1 MKALV
6 IGAGIGGLATALALR
21 KVGCAVEIYEKAAE
35 LRPVGAGLTLWSN
48 GMRALREIGRE
59 EAAVRAGCSIRT
71 TSTVNWRGRV
81 LNRTPI
87 DELSR
92 RAGAPSIC
100 IHRGE
105 LQAVLLEGQTV
116 HCGAELTGLLQDAG
130 GVTATFADGRT
141 AHGDFLV
148 GADGLHSRVRAL
160 LHGDVPYRY
169 AGYTSWRVIV
179 RGCSHPQDEGLL
191 ILGPGSE
198 LGLMAV
204 GQGRHY
210 LFATRPAPA
219 GERVANHLAVLRQR
233 FRKYAEPV
241 PTLWGAAR
249 EEDIIHTDIFDRPP
263 AAAWGQG
270 RVTLLGDSI
279 HPTTPNLGQGAC
291 QALESAIWLAYSVKT
306 TERVED
312 ALRAYER
319 ARRARTALVTNQ
331 SWSTGKVLT
340 WTHPLLV
347 WLRDTLMTLPPVR
360 RYSANSL
367 EGLISWTVP
376 AL

>member
-21 KVGCAVEIYEKAAE
+21 KVGCEVEVYEKAAQ
-35 LRPVGAGLTLWSN
+35 LRPLGAGLTLWSN
-48 GMRALREIGRE
+48 GMRALREVGRE
-59 EAAVRAGCSIRT
+59 EAAVRAGCPIRT

-87 DELSR
+87 EELSR

-116 HCGAELTGLLQDAG
+116 HCGAELTGLQQDAS

-141 AHGDFLV
+141 ARGDFLV
-148 GADGLHSRVRAL
+148 GADGLHSRVR
-160 LHGDVPYRY
+160 GDLPYRY
-169 AGYTSWRVIV
+169 AGYTSWRMIV
-179 RGCSHPQDEGLL
+179 HGLAHPDDEGLL

-219 GERVANHLAVLRQR
+219 GERVQDHLALLRQR

-241 PTLWGAAR
+241 PSVLALAR
-249 EEDIIHTDIFDRPP
+249 EEDVIHTDIFDRPP
-263 AAAWGQG
+263 ASVWGQG
-270 RVTLLGDSI
+270 RVTMLGDSI

-291 QALESAIWLAYSVKT
+291 QALESAIWLAYSLKT

-312 ALRAYER
+312 ALRTYER

-340 WTHPLLV
+340 WSHPLLV
-347 WLRDTLMTLPPVR
+347 WLRDTLMTLGPVR
-360 RYSANSL
+360 RYSVNSL
-367 EGLISWTVP
+367 ESLIAWTVP